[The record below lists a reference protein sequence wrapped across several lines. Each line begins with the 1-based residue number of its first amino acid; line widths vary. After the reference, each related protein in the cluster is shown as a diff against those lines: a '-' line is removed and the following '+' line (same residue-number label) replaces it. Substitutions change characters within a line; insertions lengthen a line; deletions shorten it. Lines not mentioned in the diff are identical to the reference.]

1 MNSHPPNTST
11 TTTTNTTT
19 TQPNYNTE
27 SGSHGTPG
35 LIISKIIKNIIMI
48 KNIIITMAGRASRWF
63 ECSWLSLLLLLL
75 QLLVHGSDIEKEQI
89 YRL

>member
-1 MNSHPPNTST
+1 MDSHPPNTSTTT

-35 LIISKIIKNIIMI
+35 LILIKNIIMI
-48 KNIIITMAGRASRWF
+48 KNIIITTAGRASRWF